1 MVGVDDA
8 VGVVAAAVGGGG
20 GGDGGAGGCWWCS
33 LMSSLLSVLLF
44 LLAFAVVVAG
54 AGDAGASAIVRG
66 VPPSS
71 TVRFVRLCRLGRG
84 SRSPLFL
91 FNVFRGEAV
100 VCLLA
105 RLAAPGAGETQDGG
119 PYDRDDAS
127 NICPLPSRQSLRDVD
142 AENSSP
148 RTDQRRLLR
157 RLLLDNLDPSGP
169 DTFLFFV

>member
-105 RLAAPGAGETQDGG
+105 RLAAPGAGETQETEDHTTATMQATYAHCPHGNPFG
-119 PYDRDDAS
+119 MSTRKIPHLGQIIDDSYDDS
-127 NICPLPSRQSLRDVD
+127 YLII
-142 AENSSP
+142 
-148 RTDQRRLLR
+148 
-157 RLLLDNLDPSGP
+157 
-169 DTFLFFV
+169 